1 MLRRTLLSV
10 AVLASLAAPALAGDL
25 LTGGVPLVSTNV
37 ANNTNVAGG
46 IGNTANQSVFQSQN
60 GAFGPSRFGRG
71 GSVTSN
77 DASNT
82 NVAAGLFNSAN
93 QSVIQSQGGSFGK
106 GSTFNA
112 ANNTNAAAGIGN
124 VANQGVFQQQGG
136 SVGFPVFPLSR
147 R

>member
-1 MLRRTLLSV
+1 MLRRSLLSI

-25 LTGGVPLVSTNV
+25 LTGGVPLTTSS
-37 ANNTNVAGG
+37 ASNTNVAAG
-46 IGNTANQSVFQSQN
+46 IGNVANQSVFQSQN
-60 GAFGPSRFGRG
+60 GSFGPSRFGRG

-82 NVAAGLFNSAN
+82 NIAAGLFNSAN
-93 QSVIQSQGGSFGK
+93 QNVIQSQGGSFGR
-106 GSTFNA
+106 GSTFNSA
-112 ANNTNAAAGIGN
+112 SNTNAAAGIGN

-136 SVGFPVFPLSR
+136 SVGFPAFR

>member
-1 MLRRTLLSV
+1 MLRRSLLSI

-25 LTGGVPLVSTNV
+25 LTGGVPLISTNS
-37 ANNTNVAGG
+37 ASNTNVAAG
-46 IGNTANQSVFQSQN
+46 IGNSANQSVFQSQN
-60 GAFGPSRFGRG
+60 GSFGPSRRG
-71 GSVTSN
+71 GSFTSN

-93 QSVIQSQGGSFGK
+93 QNVIQSQGGSFGR
-106 GSTFNA
+106 GSTFNSA
-112 ANNTNAAAGIGN
+112 SNTNAAAGIGN

-136 SVGFPVFPLSR
+136 SVGFPAFR